1 MVNCMMQDLP
11 KPIKRVL
18 RHLMDV
24 AYERAL
30 HRELAKL
37 GESFAAWQ
45 EGTINSFEL
54 NELIHKHHH
63 GPSRELWSR
72 YSNVRAA
79 DMVVAAAVVD
89 GLIKQEEVPA
99 EVFAAIGRQ
108 LAFYQSL
115 QEREERQ
122 EPEP

>member
-1 MVNCMMQDLP
+1 MTTIVRPHSPSCCPGWNFCTPQ
-11 KPIKRVL
+11 
-18 RHLMDV
+18 
-24 AYERAL
+24 
-30 HRELAKL
+30 
-37 GESFAAWQ
+37 
-45 EGTINSFEL
+45 GTINSFEL
-54 NELIHKHHH
+54 NELIHNHHQ

-99 EVFAAIGRQ
+99 EVFAAISRQ